1 MRGRGRAIAGN
12 PVLIGAATV
21 LVVIVAVVLSY
32 NANQG
37 LPFAPAYRLEAET
50 PSAANLV
57 VGNEVRIG
65 GARVGTVDSITVRR
79 RDDGTNVAVLGLKLE
94 RAVAPLPRDSTVL
107 IRPRSALGL
116 KYVQVTRGTSRR
128 GFADGDTI
136 PLANA
141 RPAPVEFDDFLDTF
155 DARTRAAVQGNLRGL
170 GDGFAGRGE
179 GINAAIGSFRPLL
192 RDVIPVART
201 LAAPATGL
209 DRLVVELADATR
221 ILAPVAVTQ
230 ARLFANLDTTFGA
243 LRRVRPALQA
253 GIAGAPPALD
263 AAIRNFPRQRP
274 LLARAEGLFR
284 DLRPGARALRAGAGD
299 LAGAL
304 TTGTPTLRR
313 TPPFNDRLASL
324 LTSVQGVADDPQA
337 RAGIRRLTETAN
349 ALRPTLDYAA
359 PAQTT
364 CNYAALLFRNA
375 ASLLSD
381 GDTTG
386 TWQRFIIIPTPQGPN
401 NEGSPSSGPAN
412 GPLESNHLHT
422 NPYPHTA
429 APGQPKECEAGN
441 EPFQRGRTVLTNPA
455 GTQRATT
462 ETTPATGGGTR

>member
-37 LPFAPAYRLEAET
+37 LPFLPSYHLDAET

-57 VGNEVRIG
+57 VGNEVRLG
-65 GARVGTVDSITVRR
+65 GARVGAVDSITVRR
-79 RDDGTNVAVLGLKLE
+79 RPDGRNVAVLGLKLE

-116 KYVQVTRGTSRR
+116 KYVQLTRGTSDRA
-128 GFADGDTI
+128 FADGDTI

-141 RPAPVEFDDFLDTF
+141 RPTPVEFDDFLGMF
-155 DARTRAAVQGNLRGL
+155 DARTRRAAQGNLRGL
-170 GDGFAGRGE
+170 GDGLAGRGE
-179 GINAAIGSFRPLL
+179 GLNAALGSLRPLL

-201 LAAPATGL
+201 LSAPATGL
-209 DRLVVELADATR
+209 DRFVVELADATR
-221 ILAPVAVTQ
+221 ILAPAAVTQ
-230 ARLFANLDTTFGA
+230 AQLFADLDTTFGA

-253 GIAGAPPALD
+253 AISEAPPTLD

-274 LLARAEGLFR
+274 PLARAEGLFR
-284 DLRPGARALRAGAGD
+284 ELRPGARALRAGAGD

-304 TTGTPTLRR
+304 TVGTRTLRR

-324 LTSVQGVADDPQA
+324 RAAVQGVAEDPLA
-337 RAGIRRLTETAN
+337 RAGVRRLTETAD
-349 ALRPTLDYAA
+349 ALRPTLDYVA

-381 GDTTG
+381 GDVTG
-386 TWQRFIIIPTPQGPN
+386 TWQRFIIIPTPLGPN
-401 NEGSPSSGPAN
+401 NEGSPSSAPADGPA
-412 GPLESNHLHT
+412 ESNHLHT

-429 APGQPKECEAGN
+429 APGQPAECEAGN
-441 EPFQRGRTVLTNPA
+441 EPFLRGRTVLTNPS

-462 ETTPATGGGTR
+462 EATGDAAGGTR